1 MGQKFATSRYH
12 VLDQCFSNPGK
23 NYSISD
29 LVEMINNKLSEE
41 DLSIQKRQVYDD
53 IKYMKSDAGY
63 GVELVKEKIG
73 RIVYYRYKDPSFSIK
88 NQPLNESEKLQFKE
102 AINSLQRFKG
112 LPQFEWVED
121 MAQRLESTIDLGNN
135 INSIIEYEDNPFLK
149 GKKFLK
155 NIYNAIN
162 NKVVIKIIY
171 KPFEKKEQEFNLSP
185 YYLKQY
191 NNRWFLFGKDS
202 KFSSISNLPLDRIQ
216 SIDQTNAKFE
226 KSPVDFEGKFEY
238 GYFDDIVGV
247 TIPKDSKIEE
257 IVLRINKTIWPYI
270 ESKPFPSQQ
279 NTVEKVG
286 DYFLVK
292 LKLIPNNELES
303 KILEW
308 GEHIEIIKPDFLRD
322 KLRERAKKLL
332 DNYNSADTMHT

>member
-1 MGQKFATSRYH
+1 MGQKFATTRYH

-23 NYSISD
+23 KHSISD
-29 LVEMINNKLSEE
+29 IVEKINNALVEEN
-41 DLSIQKRQVYDD
+41 LSIQKRQVYDD
-53 IKYMKSDAGY
+53 IKFMESENGY
-63 GVELVKEKIG
+63 SVELEKEKIG
-73 RIVYYRYKDPSFSIK
+73 RTVYYRYKDSSFSIK
-88 NQPLNESEKLQFKE
+88 NQPLNESEKIQFKE

-112 LPQFEWVED
+112 LPQFEWVDD
-121 MAQRLESTIDLGNN
+121 MAQRLESTIDLGYNMS
-135 INSIIEYEDNPFLK
+135 SIIEYEYNPDLK
-149 GKKFLK
+149 GYQFIK
-155 NIYNAIN
+155 NIYEAIV
-162 NKVVIKIIY
+162 NKVVLKILY
-171 KPFEKKEQEFNLSP
+171 KPYGKDEQKFNLSP

-202 KFSSISNLPLDRIQ
+202 RFSSISNLPLDRIQ
-216 SIDQTNAKFE
+216 SIEHTVDQFE
-226 KSPVDFEGKFEY
+226 KNPVDFEGKKDY
-238 GYFDDIVGV
+238 GYFDDILGV
-247 TIPKDSKIEE
+247 TIPKDSKIED
-257 IVLRINKTIWPYI
+257 IVLRIDKTAWPYI

-279 NTVEKVG
+279 NKFEKDG

-308 GEHIEIIKPDFLRD
+308 GEHIEVIKPDFLRN